1 MRFEFATATRVLF
14 GPGSL
19 AELGEIARPLGKR
32 ALVVSGRSPE
42 RAERASERL
51 HAEGLETVPC
61 SIPHEPTVDD
71 VRQGAALARRQ
82 ECELV
87 VAVGGGAV
95 LDGGKAI
102 AALLAN
108 DGDPLDYLEVIGRKR
123 ALARPSAPW
132 VAIPTTAGT
141 GAEVTRNAVLAS
153 PEHRLKASLRSPLM
167 LARVALVDPDLLSGL
182 PPGVIAASGL
192 DALSQLIEPFVSLKA
207 NPMIDTLCREGLA
220 RSARSLRRAY
230 EGDLRP
236 EVRED
241 LALASLF
248 GGFALANAGLGA
260 VHGLAAPIGGSL
272 DAPHGAVCAALLP
285 AVMEVNIRALG
296 ARAQASPALARY
308 DEIAGIVTGSA
319 GARCGDGVE
328 WVRNL
333 VRALAVPGLAHFGLT
348 ESEIAPLVAR
358 ARSASSMRGNPI
370 ELADNEL
377 TEVLE
382 RSL

>member
-1 MRFEFATATRVLF
+1 
-14 GPGSL
+14 
-19 AELGEIARPLGKR
+19 
-32 ALVVSGRSPE
+32 
-42 RAERASERL
+42 
-51 HAEGLETVPC
+51 
-61 SIPHEPTVDD
+61 
-71 VRQGAALARRQ
+71 
-82 ECELV
+82 
-87 VAVGGGAV
+87 
-95 LDGGKAI
+95 
-102 AALLAN
+102 
-108 DGDPLDYLEVIGRKR
+108 
-123 ALARPSAPW
+123 
-132 VAIPTTAGT
+132 
-141 GAEVTRNAVLAS
+141 
-153 PEHRLKASLRSPLM
+153 
-167 LARVALVDPDLLSGL
+167 
-182 PPGVIAASGL
+182 
-192 DALSQLIEPFVSLKA
+192 
-207 NPMIDTLCREGLA
+207 MIDALCREGLA

-308 DEIAGIVTGSA
+308 DEIAGIVTGRA
-319 GARCGDGVE
+319 GARRGDGGE
-328 WVRNL
+328 WVGNL
-333 VRALAVPGLAHFGLT
+333 VRALGVPGLARFGLT
-348 ESEIAPLVAR
+348 KSEIAPLVAR

-370 ELADNEL
+370 ELADDEL